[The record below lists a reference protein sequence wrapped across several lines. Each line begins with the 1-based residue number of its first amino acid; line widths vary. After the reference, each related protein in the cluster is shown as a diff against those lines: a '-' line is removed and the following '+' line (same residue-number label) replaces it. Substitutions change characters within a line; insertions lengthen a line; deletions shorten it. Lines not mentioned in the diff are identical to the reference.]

1 VAALNA
7 SASCGR
13 NFYDTYVFSV
23 NSGGRR
29 LSLEFESRIFR
40 WTIRFDKDHFTRSVY
55 APTFDA
61 ELGITGVANE
71 PSVVWPCVYIRTPSW
86 SSLRIRFESQ
96 FSPND
101 KLQITE
107 HTV

>member
-1 VAALNA
+1 MAGWIFTTRMSIN
-7 SASCGR
+7 C
-13 NFYDTYVFSV
+13 
-23 NSGGRR
+23 GGRR
-29 LSLEFESRIFR
+29 LSLEFESRIFG
-40 WTIRFDKDHFTRSVY
+40 WTIRFDKDHFTRSVF

-96 FSPND
+96 LSPND

-107 HTV
+107 YTV